1 MGSGVA
7 EVLMVVLEKASGL
20 GVSTACGM
28 SGAAPVPVMAADC
41 GEPEALSVT
50 EMAAERLAAEAGVKL
65 TVMVQVAAG
74 ARDEPQV
81 LVSPKLLALV
91 PVMEMPVMVRAAL
104 PGFARVMGSGVAET
118 PTVVLGKA
126 SGLGLR
132 TA

>member
-1 MGSGVA
+1 M
-7 EVLMVVLEKASGL
+7 
-20 GVSTACGM
+20 TD
-28 SGAAPVPVMAADC
+28 DC
-41 GEPEALSVT
+41 GEPAALSAT
-50 EMAAERLAAEAGVKL
+50 EIAAVSVAAEVGAKV